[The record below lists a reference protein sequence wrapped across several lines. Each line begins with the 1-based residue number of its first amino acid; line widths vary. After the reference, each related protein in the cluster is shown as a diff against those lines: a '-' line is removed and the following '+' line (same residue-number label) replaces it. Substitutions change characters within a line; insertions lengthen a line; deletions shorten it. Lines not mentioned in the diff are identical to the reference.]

1 MSEHVQTAMAPVA
14 TRDALSWAADMYM
27 HCRSDWGLMLAGTM
41 AQRQPGKTTCCSIR
55 GSP

>member
-41 AQRQPGKTTCCSIR
+41 AQRQPGKATCCSIW